1 MALVWGEY
9 VILFSMVLAVMTM
22 PAVSKGKGGYYTGN
36 DPDACK
42 DIASDLSLPV
52 LPFTELVCTFIL
64 ARFP

>member
-1 MALVWGEY
+1 MRKLEEEMS
-9 VILFSMVLAVMTM
+9 LFFHCPGHVMTM

-52 LPFTELVCTFIL
+52 LLFTELVCSFIL